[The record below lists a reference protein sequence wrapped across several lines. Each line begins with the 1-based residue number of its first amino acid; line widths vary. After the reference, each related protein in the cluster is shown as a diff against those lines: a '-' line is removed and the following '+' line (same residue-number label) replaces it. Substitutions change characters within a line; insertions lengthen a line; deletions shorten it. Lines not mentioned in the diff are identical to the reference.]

1 MTTQK
6 RDWVR
11 IIGITGATLLA
22 AGAITTGGLF
32 AANATGLITLPQP
45 QHGMHMGQQGGDGMM
60 GGDMGG
66 GRGGDH
72 GGRGG
77 RGGDKGGRGG
87 DQGGRGGDQG
97 WGGDMMPNG
106 GMGGMGMIGESGV
119 TRFDGTQISP
129 EEQTLVRAIDMLQHE
144 QALATALAPT
154 SPAAKAIAATR
165 TSEITALTAWVKEW
179 YPSATIPTAPSASG
193 TLADL
198 RQMIGKHSVQIDH
211 VSTGATFSH
220 SELQQWLKDA
230 VLRRATE
237 STTLFDA
244 QSS

>member
-45 QHGMHMGQQGGDGMM
+45 QRGMHMDQNGGGMM
-60 GGDMGG
+60 DDDMGG
-66 GRGGDH
+66 GRGGH

-77 RGGDKGGRGG
+77 RGGHGNHDGM
-87 DQGGRGGDQG
+87 GGRGGDQG

-106 GMGGMGMIGESGV
+106 GMGGMGMMDGSGV

-144 QALATALAPT
+144 QALATALANT

-165 TSEITALTAWVKEW
+165 ATEITALTAWVKAW
-179 YPSATIPTAPSASG
+179 YPSATIPAAPSASG
-193 TLADL
+193 TLDDL
-198 RQMIGKHSVQIDH
+198 RQMIGKHSLQMDN
-211 VSTGATFSH
+211 VSTGATFTH

-237 STTLFDA
+237 STTLFDV